1 MYVQGQWAKEHIF
14 NRLKTTVRST
24 ADKKINIR
32 DKTRVCLNSL
42 MTKHFHEQIQLI
54 PLSTGDAPLLFGLNK
69 GDLYRFLIKDV

>member
-1 MYVQGQWAKEHIF
+1 MYVQGQWATEHIF

-54 PLSTGDAPLLFGLNK
+54 PLSTCDAPLLSVWLEE
-69 GDLYRFLIKDV
+69 R

>member
-32 DKTRVCLNSL
+32 NKTSLFKLFDDKAFPRTNTAYPFIY
-42 MTKHFHEQIQLI
+42 M
-54 PLSTGDAPLLFGLNK
+54 
-69 GDLYRFLIKDV
+69 

>member
-24 ADKKINIR
+24 ADKKINVR

-42 MTKHFHEQIQLI
+42 MT
-54 PLSTGDAPLLFGLNK
+54 
-69 GDLYRFLIKDV
+69 IKAFPRTNTAYPFIYM